1 MLSGDT
7 SSSILL
13 DYLFIYL
20 FIYLFFHLFM
30 DGLLTNCQYVVL
42 YGENWQPD
50 MIWRG
55 RRGGRC
61 GPI

>member
-50 MIWRG
+50 MI
-55 RRGGRC
+55 
-61 GPI
+61 